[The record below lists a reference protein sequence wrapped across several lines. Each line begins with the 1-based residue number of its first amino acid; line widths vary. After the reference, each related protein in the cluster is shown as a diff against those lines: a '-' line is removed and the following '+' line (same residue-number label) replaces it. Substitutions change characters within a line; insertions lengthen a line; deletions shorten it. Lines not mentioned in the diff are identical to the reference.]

1 MAGNQLTWL
10 QILGYGT
17 GHVFND
23 ICASMWFTYLLLFFQ
38 EVDQKYF
45 LVLEEIHLCFLIER
59 EEQIMAT

>member
-38 EVDQKYF
+38 EVEKKLQGDFLFWTKYISVF
-45 LVLEEIHLCFLIER
+45 L
-59 EEQIMAT
+59 